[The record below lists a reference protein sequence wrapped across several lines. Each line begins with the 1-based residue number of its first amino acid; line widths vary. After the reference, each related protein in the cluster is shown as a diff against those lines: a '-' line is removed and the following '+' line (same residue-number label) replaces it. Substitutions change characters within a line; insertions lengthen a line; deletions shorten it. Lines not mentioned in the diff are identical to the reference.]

1 MIIHEISSGN
11 QGLAIKAQ
19 DADGQI
25 AFVKVLSDKDQS
37 NRERRGRVY
46 REVSALRTIN
56 IAEIPKLL
64 ESNAEHHQDLS
75 FQMYLATEF
84 IEGPTLERHVEGS
97 LVSPNLAVAFTVSLC
112 ETLEV
117 AHKYGIY
124 HRDVKPDNIIVS
136 SRGANLVPV
145 LVDFGMSSIKHIDED
160 FSTSKGQE
168 IGNRFLRLP
177 ELSAGSENKSDPR
190 SDVTFCVGLL
200 FYMLTGRA
208 PRLLADEKN
217 QMPHQRGTI
226 PQHLRGLALNTDRV
240 LATFDTGFQ
249 ESISR
254 RFQSVEHLKAA
265 LNRLILPDSGEPST
279 EEAIGKRV
287 RERLGTSSEQKKVAN
302 MKWMEDV
309 VTRVGAIL
317 YRLANESD
325 HVVIVSQTGFNRFP
339 SCVSSEYGLQLAT
352 DASKSFMASVEATM
366 VGTEVILSLDG
377 PGVPRCRLRMS
388 PGTIPVGQDADVVES
403 FYWAGMD
410 GVTDPTKQRGIQNM
424 RRSILEKGR
433 PAITAMIRSMLSS
446 VKEFIADGRSELTAL
461 DSTER
466 EQVHEYPGTLSAQG
480 YLLARFNR
488 IDKYVRFNC
497 FASVRLANHADD
509 MEEMRSSQSITVTVM
524 EEETGSGSEGR
535 IGQTLESLVPFA
547 PSRDHLQ
554 EALTQALADIETLS

>member
-1 MIIHEISSGN
+1 LAQLAAPLSSASIAFLEAKADGINLRRTATSAKRPGSNCSTSGSTIQIAVDEPKRVVSGGRSWSERWMIIHEISSGN

-200 FYMLTGRA
+200 FT
-208 PRLLADEKN
+208 
-217 QMPHQRGTI
+217 
-226 PQHLRGLALNTDRV
+226 
-240 LATFDTGFQ
+240 
-249 ESISR
+249 
-254 RFQSVEHLKAA
+254 
-265 LNRLILPDSGEPST
+265 
-279 EEAIGKRV
+279 
-287 RERLGTSSEQKKVAN
+287 
-302 MKWMEDV
+302 
-309 VTRVGAIL
+309 
-317 YRLANESD
+317 
-325 HVVIVSQTGFNRFP
+325 
-339 SCVSSEYGLQLAT
+339 C
-352 DASKSFMASVEATM
+352 
-366 VGTEVILSLDG
+366 
-377 PGVPRCRLRMS
+377 
-388 PGTIPVGQDADVVES
+388 
-403 FYWAGMD
+403 
-410 GVTDPTKQRGIQNM
+410 
-424 RRSILEKGR
+424 
-433 PAITAMIRSMLSS
+433 
-446 VKEFIADGRSELTAL
+446 
-461 DSTER
+461 
-466 EQVHEYPGTLSAQG
+466 
-480 YLLARFNR
+480 
-488 IDKYVRFNC
+488 
-497 FASVRLANHADD
+497 
-509 MEEMRSSQSITVTVM
+509 
-524 EEETGSGSEGR
+524 
-535 IGQTLESLVPFA
+535 
-547 PSRDHLQ
+547 
-554 EALTQALADIETLS
+554 